1 MYNIEPFIFIFRN
14 GEYKVHGIRSIWVSI
29 YNVDEMS
36 FHPKMLRFPWVLIK
50 ADIWMIWADIWMSWV
65 LIPVSQQPP
74 SGWFELIAG
83 WLELWS
89 ILGRFILLDNLHQL
103 FSGISAWPAHIYH
116 ISGEYIGYIGFI
128 KYIEY
133 IRWIEFWSSAP
144 LGYLGLHTISHFSSP
159 VLKIYQIYCHP

>member
-103 FSGISAWPAHIYH
+103 FSGISAWPAHN
-116 ISGEYIGYIGFI
+116 ISLFH
-128 KYIEY
+128 
-133 IRWIEFWSSAP
+133 S
-144 LGYLGLHTISHFSSP
+144 
-159 VLKIYQIYCHP
+159 LKIYQIYCHPYNVRYTSMPIVHPKFDRAKPKTTFGNLSFPNL